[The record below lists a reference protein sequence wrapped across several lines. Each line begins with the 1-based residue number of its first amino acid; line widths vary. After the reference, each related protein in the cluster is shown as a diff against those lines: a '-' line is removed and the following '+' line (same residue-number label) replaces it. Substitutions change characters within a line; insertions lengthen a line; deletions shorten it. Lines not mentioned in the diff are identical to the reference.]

1 MIDEE
6 RSEVA
11 SIRELDRV
19 IYSVG
24 VYGMKL
30 LIREADIRIYI
41 KLHCSALQRDA
52 IWEDILTLQEVCPSS
67 IQCRARSSHIL
78 RIRIRGAH
86 TEAVY
91 IGHDS
96 ILSGCYHKW
105 LDDLECDGQRHS
117 VSKNLQYARRVSH
130 RFSPIVLVKM
140 KITKKRMRM
149 VAWRI

>member
-52 IWEDILTLQEVCPSS
+52 I
-67 IQCRARSSHIL
+67 
-78 RIRIRGAH
+78 
-86 TEAVY
+86 
-91 IGHDS
+91 
-96 ILSGCYHKW
+96 
-105 LDDLECDGQRHS
+105 
-117 VSKNLQYARRVSH
+117 
-130 RFSPIVLVKM
+130 
-140 KITKKRMRM
+140 
-149 VAWRI
+149 